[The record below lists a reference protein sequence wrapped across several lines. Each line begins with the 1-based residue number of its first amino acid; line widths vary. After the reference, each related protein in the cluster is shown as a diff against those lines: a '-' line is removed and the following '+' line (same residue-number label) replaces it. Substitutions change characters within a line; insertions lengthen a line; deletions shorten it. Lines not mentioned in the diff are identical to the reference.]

1 MKIKKFIN
9 DTTDTFRELFVI
21 YFSSIFLCASIFS
34 LAEGKSFFDSLWWSF
49 VTGMTVGYGDIYP
62 VTFIGRLDGIV
73 LMHIVPFFI
82 APLIISRF
90 IEKVLE
96 NKDKFT
102 NDEQE
107 ELKASLKRIE
117 KRLNDSVVL

>member
-9 DTTDTFRELFVI
+9 DTTDTFRELFFI
-21 YFSSIFLCASIFS
+21 YFSSILLSSIIFS
-34 LAEGKSFFDSLWWSF
+34 WAEGKSFFDSLWWAF
-49 VTGMTVGYGDIYP
+49 ATGMTVGYGDIYP
-62 VTFIGRLDGIV
+62 VTVIGRIDGIF
-73 LMHIVPFFI
+73 LMHVVPFFI

-102 NDEQE
+102 DAEQE
-107 ELKASLKRIE
+107 WTKETLRRIE
-117 KRLNDSVVL
+117 KQLKDK